1 MEAKK
6 KEISQEIIDEFLDLA
21 VKHELTMADIDQI
34 SYKLREYF
42 LRNATLKQEALEGK

>member
-1 MEAKK
+1 MEAMK

-42 LRNATLKQEALEGK
+42 LRNAILKEGKIEGK

>member
-1 MEAKK
+1 MEAMK

-42 LRNATLKQEALEGK
+42 LRNAILKEEKIEGK